1 MNSLSRFYKNLGVKK
16 ETLFAITIRH
26 RGVIVHVFEDTPDPA
41 KPDAIFP
48 NNWFSCHQDGLV
60 VIYPM
65 LAKTRRA
72 ERRTDVVQFLK
83 ENKKVFY
90 STLSFLNVLDL

>member
-1 MNSLSRFYKNLGVKK
+1 MSFYGKTYFSLTLSRHHGV
-16 ETLFAITIRH
+16 T
-26 RGVIVHVFEDTPDPA
+26 VHVFEDTLDPK

-60 VIYPM
+60 VVYPM

-72 ERRTDVVQFLK
+72 ERRPDVIQFLK
-83 ENKKVFY
+83 ENKKVF
-90 STLSFLNVLDL
+90 